1 MSDRISK
8 MTMHRVKDLAIKTKE
23 EMSERRSDE
32 SASSCFSRGI
42 ETGARYGA
50 EDSVRAGAAAVK
62 KAYREYGAKK
72 IRARDQKAKMADMEV
87 ARNETEIRG
96 SGRVRIGGI
105 ADDAT
110 RSVGSMKKSP
120 KSANLKTQAYTRQRN
135 YTIRKLRRQS
145 IGNASVRTISN
156 NSAFKRISIKGIK
169 AAASAVK
176 SAAMAT
182 KTLTTAIAAAGSTA
196 VLVITICVLL
206 SASVYLF
213 GQDTKDEYSAEALGV
228 GDTLIIRVA
237 STQIGNVGGLKF
249 CKWYG
254 FGGRVEWCACF
265 VSWCADQCGYID
277 KGIIPKFAVV
287 GDGVDWFK
295 ARGRFRNNKYIP
307 HPGDVI
313 FFDWDSDGTR
323 DHVGFVERC
332 DGKTVY
338 TIEGNSG
345 DTCRRLAYRVGHP
358 EIYGYACPDYPIPQ
372 RSSTK
377 LKEEKGEL

>member
-1 MSDRISK
+1 
-8 MTMHRVKDLAIKTKE
+8 MTMHRMKDLAIKTRE

-32 SASSCFSRGI
+32 SASSRFSRGI
-42 ETGARYGA
+42 KTGAEYAA
-50 EDSVRAGAAAVK
+50 EDSARAGYAAVK
-62 KAYREYGAKK
+62 RAYREYGAKK
-72 IRARDQKAKMADMEV
+72 IRARDQKTKMADMEV
-87 ARNETEIRG
+87 ARNKTVERRN
-96 SGRVRIGGI
+96 GRVRIGGMGS
-105 ADDAT
+105 DAPRSI
-110 RSVGSMKKSP
+110 RSVKKAT
-120 KSANLKTQAYTRQRN
+120 KSANLKTQTYTRQRN

-145 IGNASVRTISN
+145 AGNAFVRTVSN

-182 KTLTTAIAAAGSTA
+182 KTLITAIAAAGSTA

-206 SASVYLF
+206 SSSVYLF

-237 STQIGNVGGLKF
+237 SAQIGNVGGIKF

-345 DTCRRLAYRVGHP
+345 DTCRRLVYRVGHP
-358 EIYGYACPDYPIPQ
+358 EVIGYGVPAYPLPADVQ
-372 RSSTK
+372 
-377 LKEEKGEL
+377 ENNDEKKDKNNQQ